1 MSIVRYLGF
10 RRSIIGILCL
20 FFLPLASLEGADTPE
35 LNFLVRGRVVDESGE
50 PIADAVVRT
59 LGRVAEQKVYST
71 KSGSSGAFAMKVP
84 SHGSHGPAFLVTDA
98 TGKLVSFVSPFSY
111 TTDERR
117 LIKVVLRPWK
127 ETQVTVV
134 NDAGKPV
141 SEATVVLQADY
152 MELVRGTTNEDG
164 ATTLKFPSDARVDW
178 INALKD
184 NVGYDY
190 YENYDAFP
198 TQERLDVPKQIQ
210 LQLAGAVKVKVTV
223 VDDLKRPVPNAVV
236 SPWTIQLPG
245 KLSYANVGGT
255 LFTKTDDAGVANVHW
270 FPNESELCS
279 FLVHAEGFHVPK
291 SPSYKKDGSL
301 DLKAAALRNATVSG
315 KVTFPDGSPMAGI
328 RIQGEGR
335 GDTNHYFRGHTTTKS
350 DGTYEISIY
359 PNQNTIF
366 AITDKNYAAESA
378 MDIDLAPGKKAKA
391 DFVLIQGTRVHGRM
405 TVGPDKTPL
414 AGETATLI
422 QQNANTSLVRWSKSD
437 PDGDYFFRVGPGTYT
452 LRLPGA
458 PQEDLLIKDEKEI
471 QRDSHIARKPR
482 MTLRGMVVDH
492 KDTPVAE
499 AEIRGE
505 SINGPGHAGFK
516 TKSDTDGSFKSDR
529 WTDKMVVF
537 ALSTK
542 RRLAVIQ
549 KIEPDDSSVKLKLR
563 PSGMVHGLIQTKDG
577 QPASG
582 IRVQLSFT
590 KFGGSVHF
598 FTKTGEDGK
607 FAYPCPAGARCTG
620 YVSQEER
627 NSELGALDIEKSQ
640 RYEFDTF
647 TLSK

>member
-223 VDDLKRPVPNAVV
+223 VDDLKRPDPMQWSLLGRFSCRVNSRMQMSAAPYSQKRMTRESPMCIGFPTKV
-236 SPWTIQLPG
+236 SCAHSW
-245 KLSYANVGGT
+245 
-255 LFTKTDDAGVANVHW
+255 FTQKAFMFPSRQATRKMVHW
-270 FPNESELCS
+270 
-279 FLVHAEGFHVPK
+279 
-291 SPSYKKDGSL
+291 
-301 DLKAAALRNATVSG
+301 T
-315 KVTFPDGSPMAGI
+315 
-328 RIQGEGR
+328 
-335 GDTNHYFRGHTTTKS
+335 
-350 DGTYEISIY
+350 
-359 PNQNTIF
+359 
-366 AITDKNYAAESA
+366 
-378 MDIDLAPGKKAKA
+378 
-391 DFVLIQGTRVHGRM
+391 
-405 TVGPDKTPL
+405 
-414 AGETATLI
+414 
-422 QQNANTSLVRWSKSD
+422 
-437 PDGDYFFRVGPGTYT
+437 
-452 LRLPGA
+452 
-458 PQEDLLIKDEKEI
+458 
-471 QRDSHIARKPR
+471 
-482 MTLRGMVVDH
+482 
-492 KDTPVAE
+492 
-499 AEIRGE
+499 
-505 SINGPGHAGFK
+505 
-516 TKSDTDGSFKSDR
+516 
-529 WTDKMVVF
+529 
-537 ALSTK
+537 
-542 RRLAVIQ
+542 
-549 KIEPDDSSVKLKLR
+549 
-563 PSGMVHGLIQTKDG
+563 
-577 QPASG
+577 
-582 IRVQLSFT
+582 
-590 KFGGSVHF
+590 
-598 FTKTGEDGK
+598 
-607 FAYPCPAGARCTG
+607 
-620 YVSQEER
+620 
-627 NSELGALDIEKSQ
+627 
-640 RYEFDTF
+640 
-647 TLSK
+647 